1 MFLLR
6 FYRQKRLCDEM
17 KKRDYGDLLMFDQ
30 VNTRYA
36 IDANDTQ
43 IWSSHYE
50 TRCTLFFAV

>member
-1 MFLLR
+1 
-6 FYRQKRLCDEM
+6 M